1 MIDRHG
7 DDRLSTRAIR
17 LGISPIQWYNMLSF
31 HPIISMQMRKATSYQ
46 RRSGRLSNNQ
56 KAQLEQSPFL
66 LRNQDMLAQLLSTHA
81 HQSLCLE
88 IGFGMG
94 EHLLGNAQK
103 NPQKIFIGID
113 IYRPGIASL
122 LQQIDDHGL
131 KNCYLLEGDAVDY
144 LPQLPE
150 AQFQRIDIHHP
161 DPWPKKR
168 HKKRQL
174 LHADFIL
181 QICQKMS
188 EQGVLQIITDDF
200 AYFEHILEQVQ
211 LPAITAFTELQVQRD
226 RQPNSKY
233 GRKAVAEGREIN
245 AIELHRTAMATV

>member
-17 LGISPIQWYNMLSF
+17 LGISSIQWYNMLSF

-81 HQSLCLE
+81 HQSLSLE

-144 LPQLPE
+144 LPRLPE

-161 DPWPKKR
+161 DPWPKKGTKNANFCMLILFCKSAKR
-168 HKKRQL
+168 CLHKACFKSSRMTL
-174 LHADFIL
+174 LIL
-181 QICQKMS
+181 NIS
-188 EQGVLQIITDDF
+188 L
-200 AYFEHILEQVQ
+200 
-211 LPAITAFTELQVQRD
+211 
-226 RQPNSKY
+226 NKY
-233 GRKAVAEGREIN
+233 NCRPSLHSQSFRCN
-245 AIELHRTAMATV
+245 AIGNLIASMGARPLQKVVKSMPLNCIEPQ